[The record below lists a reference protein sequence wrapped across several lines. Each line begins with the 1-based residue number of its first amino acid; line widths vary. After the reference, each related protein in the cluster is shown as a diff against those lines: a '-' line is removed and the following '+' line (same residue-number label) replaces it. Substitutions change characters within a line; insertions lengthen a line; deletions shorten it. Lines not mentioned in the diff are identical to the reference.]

1 MNAEEALQLLD
12 ELNASGAP
20 FDEIDDGLLSSDID
34 VMSSEEEERLD
45 DDIAGLLGDQEES
58 ESDEENDNGYGA
70 SDSDSSSSTE
80 ELDEFLRGGFAGR
93 RGRGRGRGR
102 GGAGRGARGGG
113 AVRGRGRG
121 GGRGRG
127 RGGLHYNPVGPRDCF
142 SRYHLAHF

>member
-58 ESDEENDNGYGA
+58 ESLCTHNL
-70 SDSDSSSSTE
+70 STK
-80 ELDEFLRGGFAGR
+80 
-93 RGRGRGRGR
+93 
-102 GGAGRGARGGG
+102 
-113 AVRGRGRG
+113 
-121 GGRGRG
+121 
-127 RGGLHYNPVGPRDCF
+127 HHKHHTIHIF
-142 SRYHLAHF
+142 SESATIYLSEKV

>member
-20 FDEIDDGLLSSDID
+20 FDKIDDGLLSSDID

-70 SDSDSSSSTE
+70 SDSDSYPTAGGHRLECPSTK
-80 ELDEFLRGGFAGR
+80 APVPWTSGR
-93 RGRGRGRGR
+93 RP
-102 GGAGRGARGGG
+102 APCSPPAP
-113 AVRGRGRG
+113 AW
-121 GGRGRG
+121 
-127 RGGLHYNPVGPRDCF
+127 
-142 SRYHLAHF
+142 SQ

>member
-58 ESDEENDNGYGA
+58 LTFAPIICQQNITSITQYIF
-70 SDSDSSSSTE
+70 
-80 ELDEFLRGGFAGR
+80 FLNLQQSIF
-93 RGRGRGRGR
+93 
-102 GGAGRGARGGG
+102 
-113 AVRGRGRG
+113 
-121 GGRGRG
+121 
-127 RGGLHYNPVGPRDCF
+127 PK
-142 SRYHLAHF
+142 RYRLLFDKMHH